1 MTGEPWYYVCPILLV
16 KYVYPSEYEEDL
28 LLCEILHNTTEEK
41 KLAFRLFSTNCYIE
55 PADQERDQIEM
66 PLEYSSTTDGNQCSE
81 EGHGERRIG
90 KQAQASQFIC
100 LRMPV
105 GPVLHWVGRI
115 ILEEPKVLGN
125 TAELEESR
133 QGAKWNNKSK
143 LRCRWEVLVVAQK
156 GN

>member
-1 MTGEPWYYVCPILLV
+1 MPGQERLGVMFVPFLLV

-55 PADQERDQIEM
+55 PADQERDQTEKPRRGAALQMVISAVRKGM
-66 PLEYSSTTDGNQCSE
+66 
-81 EGHGERRIG
+81 GERRRG

-105 GPVLHWVGRI
+105 GP
-115 ILEEPKVLGN
+115 
-125 TAELEESR
+125 ELD
-133 QGAKWNNKSK
+133 
-143 LRCRWEVLVVAQK
+143 L
-156 GN
+156 